1 MSLPA
6 HELVELPRR
15 RSPARAA
22 LAAMRPRQWPKNL
35 LVFAGIVFAAQL
47 GDPVRWAEALAAFVA
62 YCAVSSAA
70 YLLNDVRDAE
80 QDRLHPVKR
89 QRPIARGELSAKAA
103 LILSA
108 ALAAGALAIAGW
120 LGPAS
125 VAFLAGFAAL
135 QVAYSFG
142 LKHVVLVDVFVIAGL
157 FVIRAAAGAAAVDVR
172 ISPWLLLCTVL
183 LALFLALAKRRGEL
197 VLVGARET
205 PGRPVLEGYSLELVD
220 QLVSVVAASTVI
232 AYSLYTF
239 TARDSKALMVT
250 IPFVIFGIFRYLLLV
265 HRDDLGEEP
274 EQVLL
279 TDVPILVDIALWIVT
294 AGLILAL
301 T

>member
-15 RSPARAA
+15 RSPARAV

-70 YLLNDVRDAE
+70 YLLNDVRDVD

-89 QRPIARGELSAKAA
+89 QRPIARGELSMRAA
-103 LILSA
+103 LT
-108 ALAAGALAIAGW
+108 LAVVLTAGALGIAGW

-125 VAFLAGFAAL
+125 VALLLGFAAL

-142 LKHVVLVDVFVIAGL
+142 LKHIVLVDVFVIAGL
-157 FVIRAAAGAAAVDVR
+157 FVIRAAAGAEAVNVR

-197 VLVGARET
+197 VLVGAART
-205 PGRPVLEGYSLELVD
+205 PGRPVLEGYSLALVD
-220 QLVSVVAASTVI
+220 QLVSIVAASTVI
-232 AYSLYTF
+232 SYALYTF
-239 TARDSKALMVT
+239 TARPGDRLMVT
-250 IPFVIFGIFRYLLLV
+250 IPFVLFGVFRYLLLI
-265 HRDDLGEEP
+265 HREDVGEEP
-274 EQVLL
+274 EHVLL
-279 TDVPILVDIALWIVT
+279 SDRPILLCV
-294 AGLILAL
+294 
-301 T
+301 